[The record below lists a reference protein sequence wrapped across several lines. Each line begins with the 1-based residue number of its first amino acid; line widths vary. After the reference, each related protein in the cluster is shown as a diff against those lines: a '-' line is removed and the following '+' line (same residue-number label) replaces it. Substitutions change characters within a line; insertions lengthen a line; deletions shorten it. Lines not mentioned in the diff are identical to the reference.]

1 MRTAAFG
8 AIVVTFFVA
17 LGCRTATVR
26 EVTLVA
32 RGMTFELPEQPD
44 APNPVVRLRAGERVR
59 LVLKNEA
66 SGLVHDLVIP
76 DWKVALDAVP
86 AGQTVS
92 TTFTVPEQTG
102 QVAYRCQPHAAM
114 MSGVVDVTR

>member
-1 MRTAAFG
+1 MRTAALG
-8 AIVVTFFVA
+8 AIVVTFVVA
-17 LGCRTATVR
+17 VGCRTATVR

-86 AGQTVS
+86 AGETAS
-92 TTFTVPEQTG
+92 TTFTVPEQPG

-114 MSGVVDVTR
+114 MSGLVDVTR